1 MTSSSHTKDISSS
14 DYNIEIRQKGKK
26 ALGTVL
32 THEKNINIIE
42 KYIHLASQ
50 KSNEKYDTIYKKIIY
65 QTIGDIIKGNNI
77 KILVENIK
85 KEMVGWKH
93 PIFKDISQ
101 RLEEHDDFIINPFE
115 VEEGV
120 TECRKCGSKRVFTYS
135 KQVRSSDEPMT
146 TFAKCVKCK
155 SNWTYSG

>member
-1 MTSSSHTKDISSS
+1 MSTQTDSESKSHAE
-14 DYNIEIRQKGKK
+14 EIREKGKQ
-26 ALGTVL
+26 ALKTVL
-32 THEKNINIIE
+32 KHEQNVRIFENHINKIAKKHDDYE
-42 KYIHLASQ
+42 TTYR
-50 KSNEKYDTIYKKIIY
+50 KIIY
-65 QTIGDIIKGNNI
+65 QTVGDIIKHVHI
-77 KILVENIK
+77 KIILENIK
-85 KEMVGWKH
+85 KEMVAWKH
-93 PIFKDISQ
+93 PTFKQVSERI
-101 RLEEHDDFIINPFE
+101 EEHDDFIMNPFE

>member
-1 MTSSSHTKDISSS
+1 MESPSIKKIYSFDNTHT
-14 DYNIEIRQKGKK
+14 YIREKGKN
-26 ALGTVL
+26 ALATVL
-32 THEKNINIIE
+32 KQEKNINIIE
-42 KYIHLASQ
+42 KYIHKIAE
-50 KSNEKYDTIYKKIIY
+50 KSEEEYVTAYKKIIY
-65 QTIGDIIKGNNI
+65 QTVGDIIKGDNI
-77 KILVENIK
+77 KLILDNIK
-85 KEMVGWKH
+85 NEMVGWKH
-93 PIFKDISQ
+93 TVFKDISHRIQ
-101 RLEEHDDFIINPFE
+101 EHDDFIINPFE

>member
-1 MTSSSHTKDISSS
+1 MTSPSIKKLYSS
-14 DYNIEIRQKGKK
+14 DNTKQELREKGKQ

-32 THEKNINIIE
+32 KQEKNINIIE
-42 KYIHLASQ
+42 KYIHNTTE
-50 KSNEKYDTIYKKIIY
+50 KSEDYETTYKKIIY

-77 KILVENIK
+77 KLVVENIK
-85 KEMVGWKH
+85 HEMVGWKH
-93 PIFKDISQ
+93 PVFKDISQ
-101 RLEEHDDFIINPFE
+101 RIEEHDDFIINPFE

>member
-1 MTSSSHTKDISSS
+1 MYSHPQNKKYSS
-14 DYNIEIRQKGKK
+14 DTEDRKKGIK
-26 ALGTVL
+26 ALATVL
-32 THEKNINIIE
+32 KQEKNIKIIE
-42 KYIHLASQ
+42 KYIHQSALKHSD
-50 KSNEKYDTIYKKIIY
+50 EYDTMYKKIIY
-65 QTIGDIIKGNNI
+65 QTIGDIIKGDNVKILLDNI
-77 KILVENIK
+77 KNG
-85 KEMVGWKH
+85 MVGWKH
-93 PIFKDISQ
+93 PIFKNVSHRI
-101 RLEEHDDFIINPFE
+101 EEHDEFIINPFE